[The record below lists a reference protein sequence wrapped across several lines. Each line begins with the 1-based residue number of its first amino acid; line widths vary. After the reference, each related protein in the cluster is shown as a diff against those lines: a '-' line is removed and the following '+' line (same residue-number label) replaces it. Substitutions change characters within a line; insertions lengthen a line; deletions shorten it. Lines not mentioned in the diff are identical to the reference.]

1 MNPWVLFFMSTTAV
15 FAAQWFVAKTSFM
28 AIIMWIKDK
37 KLEPPSLEE
46 FEERVRRAT
55 RQMLGL
61 DRKQK

>member
-28 AIIMWIKDK
+28 AIMMWIKDK

-46 FEERVRRAT
+46 FEERIRRAT
-55 RQMLGL
+55 RQMLCL